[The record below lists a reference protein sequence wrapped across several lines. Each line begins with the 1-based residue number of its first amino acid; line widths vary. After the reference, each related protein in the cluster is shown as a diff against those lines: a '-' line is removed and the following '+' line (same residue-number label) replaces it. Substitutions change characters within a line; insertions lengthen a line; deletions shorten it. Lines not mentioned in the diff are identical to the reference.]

1 MLWEKQLN
9 QRQTHNIHVS
19 QGEYNASWTEKLKN
33 LEIGNITEMKKRKQD
48 KQIGSKAGDKQ
59 AR

>member
-1 MLWEKQLN
+1 M
-9 QRQTHNIHVS
+9 S

-33 LEIGNITEMKKRKQD
+33 LEIGNITKMEKRKQD